1 MDRPSLYSINI
12 WTQWEQGILQ
22 IMTEALSQLDSYVD
36 TDYTENDITAELHK
50 IILRVRFDRQ
60 RVTFGNII
68 FQTQN
73 QPLNAAGEQENQAS
87 LRKKPDL
94 QWVFNDEN
102 ASTPEKSQRYFTI
115 ECKCLL
121 TTVEEQ
127 NYVKKGI
134 RRFTLDEWGY
144 GRNEK
149 SGMMVAYVKDID
161 TNKHLRQVN
170 KHNERYAYPLL
181 KICSDENEDVCR
193 YVQRF
198 ETREFEP
205 KRFKLHHLWTS
216 VSKK

>member
-73 QPLNAAGEQENQAS
+73 QPLNAAGEQENQAC

-121 TTVEEQ
+121 TNTEDQ

-170 KHNERYAYPLL
+170 KHTKDMYILY
-181 KICSDENEDVCR
+181 
-193 YVQRF
+193 
-198 ETREFEP
+198 
-205 KRFKLHHLWTS
+205 
-216 VSKK
+216 